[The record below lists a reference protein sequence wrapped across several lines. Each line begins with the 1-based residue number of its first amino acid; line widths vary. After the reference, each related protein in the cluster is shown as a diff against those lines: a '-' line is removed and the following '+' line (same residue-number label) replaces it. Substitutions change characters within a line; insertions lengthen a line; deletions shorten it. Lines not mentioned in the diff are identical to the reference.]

1 MRVACKQPQ
10 PENAPSSGNLE
21 EETNVES
28 GEHLAGDGP
37 ADLRRIGRSPAL
49 RAASVPRRS
58 AQAQRSRP
66 RSSRAGA
73 LALAVSRLE
82 QEHVAL
88 LMALCELEEPST
100 SSGSTANPEPI
111 REALFVLLRE
121 ELRHTQ
127 HALAL
132 AARGVY
138 GQCEECHRPLSRRH
152 LDLKPAT
159 TRCDICEARGYRT
172 AAY

>member
-1 MRVACKQPQ
+1 L
-10 PENAPSSGNLE
+10 ESAPSSGNLE
-21 EETNVES
+21 EETIVES
-28 GEHLAGDGP
+28 GEHLASEDP
-37 ADLRRIGRSPAL
+37 SDLRRASRSSAL
-49 RAASVPRRS
+49 HTASVPRRS
-58 AQAQRSRP
+58 AQSQRSRP
-66 RSSRAGA
+66 RSSRTGA
-73 LALAVSRLE
+73 LASAVSRLE

-88 LMALCELEEPST
+88 LMALCELEEPSA
-100 SSGSTANPEPI
+100 GSATNAEPM

-159 TRCDICEARGYRT
+159 TRCGICDARSHRT
-172 AAY
+172 TVN

>member
-1 MRVACKQPQ
+1 M
-10 PENAPSSGNLE
+10 
-21 EETNVES
+21 ES
-28 GEHLAGDGP
+28 GEQFAGEDPSG
-37 ADLRRIGRSPAL
+37 LRRMSRSSVL
-49 RAASVPRRS
+49 RAASVSRRS
-58 AQAQRSRP
+58 AQSQRVRP

-73 LALAVSRLE
+73 LASAVNRLE

-88 LMALCELEEPST
+88 LMALCELEEPN
-100 SSGSTANPEPI
+100 ANAEPM

-127 HALAL
+127 HALTL

-152 LDLKPAT
+152 LDLKPAAT
-159 TRCDICEARGYRT
+159 HCDICDARSRHTT
-172 AAY
+172 AR

>member
-1 MRVACKQPQ
+1 M
-10 PENAPSSGNLE
+10 
-21 EETNVES
+21 ES
-28 GEHLAGDGP
+28 GEQLAGEGP
-37 ADLRRIGRSPAL
+37 GDLRRISRSSAL

-58 AQAQRSRP
+58 AHSQRSRP

-73 LALAVSRLE
+73 LASAVSRLE

-88 LMALCELEEPST
+88 LMALCELEEPGAG
-100 SSGSTANPEPI
+100 SSANSEPM

-159 TRCDICEARGYRT
+159 TRCDICEARSYRT

>member
-1 MRVACKQPQ
+1 
-10 PENAPSSGNLE
+10 
-21 EETNVES
+21 VES
-28 GEHLAGDGP
+28 GEQLAGEDPSG
-37 ADLRRIGRSPAL
+37 LRSMSRSSVL
-49 RAASVPRRS
+49 RAASLSRRS
-58 AQAQRSRP
+58 VQSQRIRP
-66 RSSRAGA
+66 RSSRTGA
-73 LALAVSRLE
+73 LATAVSRLE

-88 LMALCELEEPST
+88 LMALCELEEPGV
-100 SSGSTANPEPI
+100 GSAANTEPM

-159 TRCDICEARGYRT
+159 TRCGICDARSHR
-172 AAY
+172 AAQAVN

>member
-1 MRVACKQPQ
+1 M
-10 PENAPSSGNLE
+10 
-21 EETNVES
+21 ES
-28 GEHLAGDGP
+28 GEQVAGDGP
-37 ADLRRIGRSPAL
+37 GDLRRIGRSPAL

-58 AQAQRSRP
+58 AQSQRSRP

-100 SSGSTANPEPI
+100 GSTANPEPI

-121 ELRHTQ
+121 ELQHTQ

-132 AARGVY
+132 AARGNY
-138 GQCEECHRPLSRRH
+138 GQCEACHQPLSRRH

-159 TRCDICEARGYRT
+159 TCCDICEARGYRT
-172 AAY
+172 AAC